1 MANSNINKE
10 RDLEFMFDENNED
23 EDQDI
28 EDVKFESE
36 NSSEVDSDDGQG
48 NYETKPESFTS
59 QQWPQSYKETTDS
72 YTIATASNLGSIL
85 RGPSFVYSSF
95 RNRSKSYIEIDGKNP
110 LLSGQEGINQSTWWE
125 KASMRRLVSEELP
138 IGYGCSFT
146 QTVFNGINV
155 MCGVGL
161 LSTPYTVNQAGWA
174 SMGVMLLF
182 AVICCYTATLM
193 RDCFESREGIVSY
206 PDIGEAA
213 FGKFGRIFASII
225 LYTELFTYC
234 VEFIILEGDNLT
246 SVFPG
251 TSLNL
256 GSFKLDSVHLFGIV
270 TAFIV
275 LPTVLLKD
283 IRIISYLSAG
293 GVIATLLIVICVI
306 SVGTIGGVGF
316 HHTGEVVNM
325 SGIPFAIGIYGF
337 CYAGHSVFPNI
348 YQSMADKRQFTKAV
362 ITCFVL
368 CILLYGGVAIMGFL
382 MFGDATL
389 SQITLNMPAG
399 SFASKV
405 AVWTTIINP
414 FTKYALLLNPLAR
427 CLEELLPHRIST
439 TYWCFV
445 LIRTVLVASTVCAA
459 FLIPFFGLVMA
470 LIGSLFSILVSVIMP
485 SLCFLKI
492 VGKKA
497 TNTQVTLSIVI
508 AILGIICGVLGTYSS
523 VSNIVNSY

>member
-1 MANSNINKE
+1 MANINKNKE
-10 RDLEFMFDENNED
+10 RDLEFIFDENNED
-23 EDQDI
+23 VNECEDHDI

-36 NSSEVDSDDGQG
+36 NSSEVDSDDGEG
-48 NYETKPESFTS
+48 NNETKPESFTS

-72 YTIATASNLGSIL
+72 YTIATAPNFESIL

-95 RNRSKSYIEIDGKNP
+95 LNRSKSYIEIDGKTP

-125 KASMRRLVSEELP
+125 KASMQRLVSEELP

-174 SMGVMLLF
+174 SMAVMLLF

-193 RDCFESREGIVSY
+193 KDCFESREGIVSY

-213 FGKFGRIFASII
+213 FGKYGRIFASII
-225 LYTELFTYC
+225 LYTELYTYC

-251 TSLNL
+251 TSLNF
-256 GSFKLDSVHLFGIV
+256 GSFKLDSVHLFGII
-270 TAFIV
+270 TALIV
-275 LPTVLLKD
+275 LPTVWLKD

-316 HHTGEVVNM
+316 HHTGQVVNM
-325 SGIPFAIGIYGF
+325 SGIPFVIGIYGF

-368 CILLYGGVAIMGFL
+368 CILIYGGVAIMGFL

-405 AVWTTIINP
+405 ALWTTIINP
-414 FTKYALLLNPLAR
+414 FTKYPFHHKVVVYEIQISGDGLSLDQI
-427 CLEELLPHRIST
+427 LE
-439 TYWCFV
+439 
-445 LIRTVLVASTVCAA
+445 
-459 FLIPFFGLVMA
+459 
-470 LIGSLFSILVSVIMP
+470 
-485 SLCFLKI
+485 
-492 VGKKA
+492 
-497 TNTQVTLSIVI
+497 
-508 AILGIICGVLGTYSS
+508 
-523 VSNIVNSY
+523 